1 MRVRTHL
8 VLLAILFVSAA
19 CNYIP
24 FSAGGL
30 NGKVVETPDDWTR
43 VAQAEIVQLETQPAD
58 PYSVNLWII
67 GNGSNLYVFA
77 GDNRSTWVE
86 HIEVNSRVRLQIGDA
101 VYLLNA
107 QRVVD
112 VAEFERFAQ
121 AWNTKYGRRP
131 GNENVAEAYLMRL
144 TPRIN

>member
-58 PYSVNLWII
+58 PYSVNLW
-67 GNGSNLYVFA
+67 NY
-77 GDNRSTWVE
+77 R
-86 HIEVNSRVRLQIGDA
+86 
-101 VYLLNA
+101 
-107 QRVVD
+107 
-112 VAEFERFAQ
+112 
-121 AWNTKYGRRP
+121 
-131 GNENVAEAYLMRL
+131 
-144 TPRIN
+144 